1 VQSELHV
8 IKLEKRPDYDRDITL
23 RNIMDEDPKI
33 FYGNELDSYLEK
45 IDVQR
50 QVVKKAYGLMGFIK
64 FLKGYYIVLIT
75 ERKKIAKIGR
85 HSIY

>member
-1 VQSELHV
+1 
-8 IKLEKRPDYDRDITL
+8 
-23 RNIMDEDPKI
+23 MDEDPKI
-33 FYGNELDSYLEK
+33 FYGNELDTYLEK
-45 IDVQR
+45 FDIQK